1 MRADAGSHDESAP
14 QLRLAIGRDGLG
26 IELAAHA
33 HVECLAV
40 TELAISI
47 PKIRFPL
54 DVSGGVS
61 RFRNRRGQLRRL
73 EVELSAG
80 TLRDWLSPRLRGVL
94 GTGAPAVWISVRP
107 AGATVGVFESA
118 DIGSPPSVL
127 AFEVALGAREDDLFL
142 WVHSARGAGL
152 SAPSMAV
159 AMRVLSSA
167 LGKLATR
174 EGASFVVRGASRA
187 LARAL
192 LPDAGARAPDADA
205 MRWMGLSAQD
215 ETWLLFA
222 DDSSAPAD
230 VTAEAAYAREA
241 AGLARASD
249 DALFANDMEAART
262 LAVAALE
269 RAPRHR
275 ELSRRI
281 AEIDRVFG
289 GRAEAALATM
299 VEAEREAG
307 ARDGLL
313 VAELL
318 AEVGDLDA
326 AVASLARVGET
337 EAVAPLAARAFERA
351 AELTR
356 DPHDALVWLD
366 MAVARAPALARIRRS
381 RLVRRLAAGRIEDAL
396 ADAEHLEAQA
406 SGAKERHAVWRQAG
420 QAWQDAGRQAEAAP
434 LYERALRFDPEDPD
448 AFAGLGS
455 ALVAS
460 NRAPRGTALLAHAA
474 SLAEARGDPAPHI
487 VLALA
492 MALAEAMDDRPAAI
506 ARVRSIASDAR
517 EALRARGLEGRWR
530 AGLGDLAGASFAFA
544 RMRELA
550 DVLIGA
556 PRDATRD
563 VTRDATRDATRSPA
577 VEMLVEAADF
587 EATRRDDL
595 LAAQRHLAC
604 ALRLA
609 PHDEAAGAAYR
620 GVGYR
625 IAGRPLPSSEEDVPR
640 EMPLDLA
647 LPQEGPPEA
656 MEPAAFDEA
665 VDAARVETLTLTL
678 RANPTDDSVVDELS
692 ERLLRLGRSHDLL
705 ALLSARLED
714 APPERRAALLPKQ
727 REVLSRLEHDA
738 REAGRE
744 IEASLFKDALAMLE

>member
-1 MRADAGSHDESAP
+1 VT
-14 QLRLAIGRDGLG
+14 
-26 IELAAHA
+26 IEAAHA
-33 HVECLAV
+33 
-40 TELAISI
+40 
-47 PKIRFPL
+47 
-54 DVSGGVS
+54 
-61 RFRNRRGQLRRL
+61 
-73 EVELSAG
+73 
-80 TLRDWLSPRLRGVL
+80 
-94 GTGAPAVWISVRP
+94 
-107 AGATVGVFESA
+107 
-118 DIGSPPSVL
+118 
-127 AFEVALGAREDDLFL
+127 
-142 WVHSARGAGL
+142 
-152 SAPSMAV
+152 
-159 AMRVLSSA
+159 
-167 LGKLATR
+167 
-174 EGASFVVRGASRA
+174 
-187 LARAL
+187 
-192 LPDAGARAPDADA
+192 
-205 MRWMGLSAQD
+205 
-215 ETWLLFA
+215 
-222 DDSSAPAD
+222 
-230 VTAEAAYAREA
+230 REA
-241 AGLARASD
+241 GGLARASD
-249 DALFANDMEAART
+249 DALFANEMEGARA

-281 AEIDRVFG
+281 AEIDRAFG

-307 ARDGLL
+307 DRDGLL

-366 MAVARAPALARIRRS
+366 MALARAPALTRIRRS

-406 SGAKERHAVWRQAG
+406 SGAKERHAVWRHAG
-420 QAWQDAGRQAEAAP
+420 RAWQDAGRQTEAAP
-434 LYERALRFDPEDPD
+434 LYERALRFDPEDPE

-460 NRAPRGTALLAHAA
+460 NRAARGTALLAHAA
-474 SLAEARGDPAPHI
+474 SLAEARGDAAPHI

-492 MALAEAMDDRPAAI
+492 IALAEAMDDRPAAI

-517 EALRARGLEGRWR
+517 EALRARGFEGRWR

-550 DVLIGA
+550 DVLVDA
-556 PRDATRD
+556 PA
-563 VTRDATRDATRSPA
+563 DATRSPA
-577 VEMLVEAADF
+577 VERLVEAADF
-587 EATRRDDL
+587 EATLRDDL
-595 LAAQRHLAC
+595 HAAQRHLAC

-620 GVGYR
+620 DVGYR
-625 IAGRPLPSSEEDVPR
+625 IAGRPPPPSEEEVAPR
-640 EMPLDLA
+640 VPLDLG
-647 LPQEGPPEA
+647 LPQDGLPEA
-656 MEPAAFDEA
+656 MEPAAEGEA
-665 VDAARVETLTLTL
+665 EDAARVDELTLTL